1 MTELIS
7 KESISRVLDGIED
20 TKIGVIGDFSLD
32 AYWLL
37 EQGKRELSIETGKPT
52 HAVIKQKYSLGGA
65 GNVINNLVGL
75 RVGEVS
81 AYGVISND
89 IFGREM
95 LKQLQELG
103 VNLDGMIIQEDAW
116 DTPVY
121 AKPYLGAEEQE
132 RIDFG
137 RFNKIDTITEGRL
150 LTVLSK
156 AIRRLDALIIN
167 QQLRRGV
174 YSPSV
179 IAALNEIAAAEPS
192 KIFVLDSRNMTELF
206 RGMVCKLNASEAAL
220 MCGEL
225 KESNESIPVDEIRK
239 YAVQIYKKILMP
251 LYITRSGRG
260 ILLYDGQQFTQ
271 IPGIQILRKID
282 PVGAGDT
289 TISAITA
296 TLAAKGNYE
305 LAGEVGN
312 LAAAITVQK
321 LQQTGVASPAE
332 ILETWQDAN
341 YIYRPELGDDVRRA
355 KYLENSEI
363 EITIPE
369 FLEES
374 VQHIIFDNDGT
385 ISVLR
390 QGWETIMEPMMVRSI
405 LGDSYGRVDEEMYHR
420 VVRRVT
426 EYIDQSTGIETIHQ
440 MEALVE
446 MVREFGFVPAKEVLD
461 PQGYKELYNQALM
474 QEVDRRLQKLQDGE
488 LDVPDFVIKG
498 AIDFV
503 RKLHAAGIKLYLA
516 SGTDHA
522 DVVREAKSLG
532 YAEFFE
538 DRIYGYMGD
547 ASTNTK
553 RNVIKTIIGDN
564 RLHREQFV
572 CFGDGPVELRETKRF
587 GGTAVGVA
595 SDEVRR
601 YGLNFSKRNRLV
613 KGGADLIIPD
623 YSQSGKLLD
632 VLLGRKRAL

>member
-37 EQGKRELSIETGKPT
+37 EQGKRELSIETGMPT

-75 RVGEVS
+75 NVGEVS
-81 AYGVISND
+81 AYGVISD
-89 IFGREM
+89 DVFGREM

-103 VNLDGMIIQEDAW
+103 VNLEGMIIQEDAW

-121 AKPYLGAEEQE
+121 AKPFLGAEEQE

-137 RFNKIDTITEGRL
+137 RFNKIDTVTEERL
-150 LTVLSK
+150 LNVLSK

-174 YSPSV
+174 YSRGV
-179 IAALNEIAAAEPS
+179 IAALNEMAAAEPS
-192 KIFVLDSRNMTELF
+192 KIFLLDSRNMSELF

-220 MCGEL
+220 ICGEL
-225 KESNESIPVDEIRK
+225 KDGNESIPVDEIQK
-239 YAVQIYKKILMP
+239 YAIQIYKRMLRP

-260 ILLYDGQQFTQ
+260 ILVYDGRQFTQ

-289 TISAITA
+289 TVSAITA
-296 TLAAKGNYE
+296 ALAAKGSYE

-321 LQQTGVASPAE
+321 LQQTGAASPTE
-332 ILETWQDAN
+332 ILETWEDAN

-355 KYLENSEI
+355 NYLENSEI
-363 EITIPE
+363 EITTTD
-369 FLEES
+369 FVGES
-374 VQHIIFDNDGT
+374 VQHVIFDNDGT

-390 QGWETIMEPMMVRSI
+390 QGWETIMEPVMVRSI
-405 LGDSYGRVDEEMYHR
+405 LGDSYGCVDEEMYHR
-420 VVRRVT
+420 IVRRVT
-426 EYIDQSTGIETIHQ
+426 EYIDKSTGIETIHQ

-446 MVREFGFVPAKEVLD
+446 MVREFGYVPAEEVLD
-461 PQGYKELYNQALM
+461 PQGYKGLYNQALM

-488 LDVPDFVIKG
+488 FDVSDFAIKG
-498 AIDFV
+498 AIDFI

-522 DVVREAKSLG
+522 DVVREAQSLG

-538 DRIYGYMGD
+538 NRIYGYMGD

-553 RNVIKTIIGDN
+553 RNVIQTIIGDN
-564 RLHREQFV
+564 RLHRERFV
-572 CFGDGPVELRETKRF
+572 CLGDGPVELREAKRF
-587 GGTAVGVA
+587 GGAAVGVA
-595 SDEVRR
+595 SDEIRR
-601 YGLNFSKRNRLV
+601 YGLNFSKRSRLV
-613 KGGADLIIPD
+613 KAGADLIIPD
-623 YSQSGKLLD
+623 YSQSGKLLE
-632 VLLGRKRAL
+632 VLFGKVRVL